1 MEVYSVAP
9 WVTMPALMSF
19 IVAAQSVNFSIQ
31 EQRSQVLQRL
41 ANMMHMYPVERTR
54 RFHAEGLFVCTIHGD
69 WSRKFQ
75 QLRTALSYKDLAKDN
90 KAKVPL
96 SDISDA
102 MVSFQN
108 ALTAMMDQMIRMDG
122 VFDRDSFEA
131 QMGIGW
137 VTVAQA
143 P

>member
-1 MEVYSVAP
+1 MAFVN
-9 WVTMPALMSF
+9 
-19 IVAAQSVNFSIQ
+19 AAQSVNFSIQ

-41 ANMMHMYPVERTR
+41 ANLLHVYPVERDR
-54 RFHAEGLFVCTIHGD
+54 RFNARGLYVCMVYGD

-102 MVSFQN
+102 LVSYQN
-108 ALTAMMDQMIRMDG
+108 ALTSMMDQLVRMDG
-122 VFDRDSFEA
+122 VFDREAFES
-131 QMGIGW
+131 QMGLAW
-137 VTVAQA
+137 V
-143 P
+143 